1 MACNCEINKYSIS
14 MGCCQPVLGP
24 IENYYTKYQIDKMFD
39 EVESAITSGCCIT
52 PEEVD
57 EKIDE
62 ATSGLQETLIA
73 GDNITISGNVIS
85 ASASTCDLSDY
96 YNKEEVNNIITS
108 AITDVESEIP
118 SLSGYATEQWVENKN
133 YLTEHQPLK
142 TINGY
147 VISGTGNIEI
157 TASGG
162 SISVDSEL
170 SLESTN
176 PVENKVITEALND
189 KLDASA
195 YTPCDLSNYYTKD
208 ETNSAITQATSGLQ
222 QTLIAGDNITISGN
236 TISANC
242 CPTIWCGDYTQWAS
256 VSGNPDSN
264 TIYLIHE

>member
-1 MACNCEINKYSIS
+1 MGCNCEEKKYNIS
-14 MGCCQPVLGP
+14 LGCCVPVLGP

-57 EKIDE
+57 EKIE
-62 ATSGLQETLIA
+62 
-73 GDNITISGNVIS
+73 S
-85 ASASTCDLSDY
+85 AKT
-96 YNKEEVNNIITS
+96 EI
-108 AITDVESEIP
+108 ESEIP

-195 YTPCDLSNYYTKD
+195 YTPCDLSDYWTSAQ
-208 ETNSAITQATSGLQ
+208 TQSAITEATSGCSGCTVD
-222 QTLIAGDNITISGN
+222 QTVNSGSTNAISN
-236 TISANC
+236 AAVYNNYMLKSQ
-242 CPTIWCGDYTQWAS
+242 IWCGDYTAWSQI
-256 VSGNPDSN
+256 SGNTDVN